1 MSFSRLYET
10 LVSDI
15 DYGDIEVFLLNH
27 LKKNQGVLD
36 VGCGTGIFSLFLK
49 KQGFD
54 VTGIDSD
61 SEMLAMFEEKQRDM
75 QLYIPVF
82 EHDIRKPLNRTFN
95 QMILLNDVINY
106 FKGIKQVLKNLSNA
120 LENNGQILIDFYKEE
135 YLSVMKDYVEDEVSP
150 VVYRWEIFVK
160 HCQMTHQITYKEQV
174 YRFNQYI
181 YPLNYYLDQFKEVGL
196 NSELIDGPD
205 ERKHY
210 VKLTKKD
217 N

>member
-10 LVSDI
+10 LVADI

-27 LKKNQGVLD
+27 LKKNQAVLD

-61 SEMLAMFEEKQRDM
+61 SEMLAIFEEKQRQV
-75 QLYIPVF
+75 QLNVPIF
-82 EHDIRKPLNRTFN
+82 EHDIRKPLNRKFD

-106 FKGIKQVLKNLSNA
+106 FKGIRQVLKNLSNA
-120 LENNGQILIDFYKEE
+120 LEKNGQILLDFYKEE
-135 YLSVMKDYVEDEVSP
+135 YLDVMNSYIEDEEAP
-150 VVYRWEIFVK
+150 VVYRWEIFVN
-160 HCQMTHQITYKEQV
+160 HSQMTHQITHEKQV

-181 YPLNYYLDQFKEVGL
+181 YSLSYYLDQFKVAGL
-196 NSELIDGPD
+196 NPKLVDGPD

-210 VKLTKKD
+210 VILTKKD
-217 N
+217 I